1 MVKTPLFPQYNKVKL
16 LMKILEGKPV
26 SRFNSMIS
34 AIMDLTGTPQDPVDW
49 SNPDKWIPEWLK
61 GEDAALAKTIWEE
74 SGKIL
79 NPRHSRGPKFLIDNY
94 ELLHV
99 RDGNFHKS
107 QTGRDFL
114 SADLNDTTRQIDM
127 EEGLIFLLYRLSFHG
142 SGKRGTFFEE
152 WKEYLSKNSNY
163 KTTNVVNDS
172 LTRRLKNLVFRNLVA
187 KSGNSYSITDQGTA
201 YLQEFDDYESF
212 SGLSEEIDISHE
224 IEKFNKKQKEELLAE
239 LSQMNPFQ
247 FEHTIKELLLAMGY
261 DDVEVTSERNDKGV
275 DVVGTIQKGIS
286 SVKEVIQVKRFSAN
300 IIRPVL
306 DALRGSLH
314 RFDAFQGT
322 IITTSDYS
330 KGTKEAAFERGA
342 APITLIN
349 GAQLLD
355 LLIDNEI
362 GVKKKK
368 AEFFTVDKE
377 YFNPDQEE
385 IIEDANEE

>member
-1 MVKTPLFPQYNKVKL
+1 MVKTPLFPQYHQVKL
-16 LMKILEGKPV
+16 LMKVLEGKPV
-26 SRFNSMIS
+26 SPFNNMLS

-49 SNPDKWIPEWLK
+49 SDPDKWIHERLK
-61 GEDAALAKTIWEE
+61 GEDAFLAKTIWEE
-74 SGKIL
+74 SGKTL

-94 ELLHV
+94 ELLHAHN
-99 RDGNFHKS
+99 GNYKLTQS
-107 QTGRDFL
+107 GKDFL
-114 SADLNDTTRQIDM
+114 NSDLNDTTRQIDM

-172 LTRRLKNLVFRNLVA
+172 LTRRLKNLVFRNLA
-187 KSGNSYSITDQGTA
+187 TRSGNSYSITEQGAA
-201 YLQEFDDYESF
+201 YLQEFDDYKSF

-224 IEKFNKKQKEELLAE
+224 IEKFNKKQKEELLVE

-286 SVKEVIQVKRFSAN
+286 SVKEVIQVKRFGSN
-300 IIRPVL
+300 IRRPVL

-349 GAQLLD
+349 CTQLLE
-355 LLIDNEI
+355 LLVQNEI
-362 GVKKKK
+362 GIKKKK

-377 YFNPDQEE
+377 YFNPDQDE
-385 IIEDANEE
+385 IMEDANE